1 MYTYQLVY
9 YKDSVLFVLCIRRV
23 LASLILVRKTFIFQS
38 QLAIY
43 ILANEDAN
51 KNQNTQWLNIVQ
63 QAIISDRVIINQY

>member
-43 ILANEDAN
+43 ILANEDPN

-63 QAIISDRVIINQY
+63 QAITSDRVIINQY